1 MDGFQAYQYSNAINM
16 HFNRNYDAFKYRFK
30 TRVSQK
36 SYWGR
41 SDKYQL
47 TKIGQRFNKEEDIV
61 RYFAA
66 HQLAGNKWVGDMI
79 RNEKDYTDFL
89 SRIDSLSYNFKQEM
103 DSLDEYSIDGLLSQY
118 KSNYPQI
125 IDKYLDDTISLET
138 VCILNEI
145 TGFMHNANKQI
156 SETILWPDIYTKVIK
171 YSPFLNIERSKFIK
185 ILLTI
190 FGK

>member
-1 MDGFQAYQYSNAINM
+1 
-16 HFNRNYDAFKYRFK
+16 
-30 TRVSQK
+30 
-36 SYWGR
+36 
-41 SDKYQL
+41 
-47 TKIGQRFNKEEDIV
+47 
-61 RYFAA
+61 
-66 HQLAGNKWVGDMI
+66 VGDMI